1 MRKIREVK
9 AELEKN
15 TELQQKLKNELSSNN
30 DKSTVSNRAKLIEGL
45 TIERYQR

>member
-30 DKSTVSNRAKLIEGL
+30 DKSIVSIHVTLIEGL
-45 TIERYQR
+45 IIERYQ